1 MVKLYFP
8 IRVGEQLINQEN
20 VNLENLYP
28 AKSFGRVPFYA
39 LVESNTAKTTLI
51 PNTNHHFGGKDLPW
65 DIAIN
70 SGADAILA
78 VHMCE
83 RPYTKLK
90 NYNVPIYGVDANN
103 SLKQIV
109 DAFNSGELKE
119 IEAPEPGA
127 GCSSGHNH

>member
-8 IRVGEQLINQEN
+8 IRVEKELINQDN
-20 VNLENLYP
+20 IDLESLYP

-39 LVESNTAKTTLI
+39 LVETNTAKATLI

-90 NYNVPIYGVDANN
+90 SKNLTIYGVDVNS

-109 DAFNSGELKE
+109 DAFNSGELNE

-127 GCSSGHNH
+127 GCSSGHHH